1 VGCQLVLALLLM
13 IGAIACTDETNGDGA
28 PAGPALRMNH
38 VQVIGSHNSYHLA
51 PEPTVLAGISAVSQQ
66 LAREIDYNHRPLTEQ
81 LEEYGVRQFEID
93 IYADP
98 DGGRFANRPALEIL
112 GLPTESGEAALD
124 EPGFKVLHIV
134 DADFRSSCLT
144 LVACLEE
151 IERWSSDN
159 DDHLPIMIMIEAKS
173 DSLGAMAANAG
184 IDLSGLG
191 VTLTEVLPYT
201 RELFDDLEAEILSVF
216 DRDRIITPDD
226 VRGGHETLE
235 EAVLT
240 GNAWPTLDDARGKV
254 LFGLVD
260 TGERRDVYVGEA
272 TSLEGRVLFT
282 SSEEGRPDA
291 AFIRVDDPLTNG
303 DLIKRL
309 VGAGYLIRTRSDTPA
324 VEAVAGT
331 TERREAALASGAHY
345 ISTDYYVADPEL
357 GTGYVVTMPGAPEG
371 RAERCNPVSAPPACE
386 PASL

>member
-1 VGCQLVLALLLM
+1 VGCQLVLALVL
-13 IGAIACTDETNGDGA
+13 ASAACTDEATTGGDPAA
-28 PAGPALRMNH
+28 PQVRMNE

-51 PEPTVLAGISAVSQQ
+51 PEETVLAGIAAVSQQ
-66 LAREIDYNHRPLTEQ
+66 LAKEIDYSHLPLTEQ

-112 GLPTESGEAALD
+112 GLPTESGEPALD

-134 DADFRSSCLT
+134 DADFRSTCLT

-151 IERWSSDN
+151 IERWSSSN
-159 DDHLPIMIMIEAKS
+159 GDHLPIMIMIEAKQ
-173 DSLGAMAANAG
+173 DSLGAMAASAG
-184 IDLSGLG
+184 IDLSNLG

-216 DRDRIITPDD
+216 DRDSIITPDD
-226 VRGGHETLE
+226 VRGEHATLE

-240 GNAWPTLDDARGKV
+240 GEAWPTLDEARGKV

-260 TGERRDVYVGEA
+260 TGERRDVYVGDA
-272 TSLEGRVLFT
+272 TSLEGRLLFT

-291 AFIRVDDPLTNG
+291 AFIRVDDPVPNG
-303 DLIKRL
+303 DLITRL
-309 VGAGYLIRTRSDTPA
+309 ASAGYLIRTRSDTPA

-331 TERREAALASGAHY
+331 TERRDAALASGAHY

-357 GTGYVVTMPGAPEG
+357 GTGYVVTMPDSGEREPA
-371 RAERCNPVSAPPACE
+371 ARCNPVSARECDA
-386 PASL
+386 ASL